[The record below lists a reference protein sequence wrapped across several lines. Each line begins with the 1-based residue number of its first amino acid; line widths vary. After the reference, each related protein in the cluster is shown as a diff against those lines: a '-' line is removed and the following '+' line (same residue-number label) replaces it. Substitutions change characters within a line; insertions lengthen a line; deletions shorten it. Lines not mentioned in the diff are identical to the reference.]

1 MGVSSIAFLSLA
13 DYNYRFRRIAQV
25 HSPAVCGGSLTAAAR
40 QG

>member
-13 DYNYRFRRIAQV
+13 DHGFRRIAQV
-25 HSPAVCGGSLTAAAR
+25 HSPAVCGGSLAAAAR